1 MDNPVSPERRLVERV
16 RGGTFGHVLYRTDSA
31 HTSSLA
37 NVADFSIHG
46 VGLVVHSS
54 VPAGTSLIIEAGPA
68 GRSLPAELTAKVR
81 HATMLPDGRFFLGC
95 HFSRPLSVDDVMAL
109 G

>member
-16 RGGTFGHVLYRTDSA
+16 RGDTFGPILFRTDSA
-31 HTSSLA
+31 HISSLA
-37 NVADFSIHG
+37 SVADFSIHG
-46 VGLVVHSS
+46 VGLVVHNS
-54 VPAGTSLIIEAGPA
+54 VPAGTSLTIEAGPA
-68 GRSLPAELTAKVR
+68 GKILPAELTAEVR

-95 HFSRPLSVDDVMAL
+95 QFSRSLSVDDVMAL